1 MPVEKTGAL
10 KALGTVVHTAY
21 DGYVTEST
29 FAVDASKPPLCWRTQ
44 VAGKGLSGECKGE
57 SCISLATAKGQLDAY
72 ASGTGVSGDV
82 AGILKALTAAGLGD
96 PDAIREAERKARA
109 RENEKRRKSDRKGWL
124 EKRAAAQRRL
134 RAGREARY
142 NLDLR
147 LLRDCER
154 RWIEGRGKQSDGEKM
169 RLGRV
174 GQVSEWRKSGFL
186 HQRGRIMFQLQRA
199 QVIANPMADKHAA
212 KEQGCNL
219 LSNGV

>member
-1 MPVEKTGAL
+1 MLVNYGDATQAAHAWCRYLAVSNSRMPVEKTGAL

-96 PDAIREAERKARA
+96 PDAIREAERKA
-109 RENEKRRKSDRKGWL
+109 EQ
-124 EKRAAAQRRL
+124 AA
-134 RAGREARY
+134 Y
-142 NLDLR
+142 
-147 LLRDCER
+147 
-154 RWIEGRGKQSDGEKM
+154 
-169 RLGRV
+169 
-174 GQVSEWRKSGFL
+174 
-186 HQRGRIMFQLQRA
+186 
-199 QVIANPMADKHAA
+199 MAAEDY
-212 KEQGCNL
+212 
-219 LSNGV
+219 